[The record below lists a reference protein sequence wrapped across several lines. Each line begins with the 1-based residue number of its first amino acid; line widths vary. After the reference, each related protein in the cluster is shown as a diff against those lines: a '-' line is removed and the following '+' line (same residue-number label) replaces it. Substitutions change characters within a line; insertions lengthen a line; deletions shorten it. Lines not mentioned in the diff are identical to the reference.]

1 MTRRSMPSSFHV
13 NLFALMP
20 VRCSSS
26 TCEAVMAETGA
37 DFGLHP
43 FCMRAV
49 TSAWESASA
58 FRSNSGTQFPKQAL
72 RGKCVPE
79 YWPKVGC
86 AFPNSAQPETASQFE
101 DSKRDAV
108 SGWPALT
115 PISPFNGPSPRHRS
129 QKIYEHLFDAHTSTC
144 IFSVEKLCYSK
155 NSIAS
160 RLFLLNGRYLINY

>member
-1 MTRRSMPSSFHV
+1 MLHGHQSDNLPFKEDGMTRRSMPSSFHV

-43 FCMRAV
+43 FLCGP
-49 TSAWESASA
+49 
-58 FRSNSGTQFPKQAL
+58 RSWAL
-72 RGKCVPE
+72 C
-79 YWPKVGC
+79 
-86 AFPNSAQPETASQFE
+86 
-101 DSKRDAV
+101 
-108 SGWPALT
+108 
-115 PISPFNGPSPRHRS
+115 S
-129 QKIYEHLFDAHTSTC
+129 QKIYEQVFGTYLSTC
-144 IFSVEKLCYSK
+144 TFSVEKLCYSK